1 MGAAEYNTARRPEM
15 LKANGRKSGELDRRG
30 KVILR
35 SAVARE
41 EDVEAAATSPFL
53 FTRIRAAIAADQ
65 RPEEETGGWLSM
77 ILVARRAIPA
87 MALVATLAAI
97 LTVWSAGLTSTTA
110 QADAEGLFGM
120 PDPGVE
126 QTVIARGN
134 GLSRD
139 EIFNIVVDRNYEV
152 KGK

>member
-1 MGAAEYNTARRPEM
+1 M
-15 LKANGRKSGELDRRG
+15 LKANGRKSEELDRLG

-126 QTVIARGN
+126 QTVLARGN